1 VRHLIRIS
9 VLLMVCLASLLD
21 VVPVLAIPSLP
32 SSFYGIVKVNNA
44 NVADGTL
51 IQALIDGQAFAAGR
65 TQTYQGDSVYALD
78 VPSDDTDTIIQ
89 DGGRDG
95 DTIQFQI
102 GGVVADQTG
111 TWRSGTNVNLG
122 LSASSA
128 ATLTA
133 PEATLTP
140 VPTQTAIL
148 VVQLSPTSI
157 TPTKSSPTPVN
168 LTQPSPM
175 PTARIQ
181 PSPTPISPVDA
192 GNGLSKNIS
201 IVAIIVIVVIAS
213 GLIFLAVRRKI
224 SMVCKSK

>member
-1 VRHLIRIS
+1 
-9 VLLMVCLASLLD
+9 MVCLASLLD

-51 IQALIDGQAFAAGR
+51 VQALIGGQVFAKGH

-78 VPSDDTDTIIQ
+78 VPGDDTDTIIKE
-89 DGGRDG
+89 GGRDG

-111 TWRSGTNVNLG
+111 TWRSGTNVNQG

-148 VVQLSPTSI
+148 AVQLSPTSI
-157 TPTKSSPTPVN
+157 TPTKSPPTPAN
-168 LTQPSPM
+168 LIQPSPM
-175 PTARIQ
+175 PTPRIQ
-181 PSPTPISPVDA
+181 PSPTPISPVEA
-192 GNGLSKNIS
+192 ENGLSKNVL

-213 GLIFLAVRRKI
+213 GLIFIAVRGKM
-224 SMVCKSK
+224 SMVRKSK